1 MGIGTLREK
10 SLHAAL
16 KAAYSLPNDS
26 VECTINGYVIDIVRH
41 VPDGSRQCIE
51 IQTRNLATMK
61 QKLYALLDEF
71 PIHVIYP
78 IAQERFISR
87 IGQDSK
93 LLSRRKSP
101 KHGVIYDLFPEL
113 VSMPSLV
120 LHPSFTVEVVL
131 IHEEEVWL
139 DDGKGSWRRKHWSIY
154 DRQLLAIVD
163 SVKFA
168 NPADFARLVP
178 TTLAE
183 PFDSQELASA
193 LKQPRFIAQK
203 MAYCLRAMGVL
214 HVVGKHRNALLY
226 GRSNL

>member
-16 KAAYSLPNDS
+16 KAACSLPNGS

-101 KHGVIYDLFPEL
+101 KHGDLFRI
-113 VSMPSLV
+113 
-120 LHPSFTVEVVL
+120 HL
-131 IHEEEVWL
+131 IRDMFPTHTGNCPNQNV
-139 DDGKGSWRRKHWSIY
+139 
-154 DRQLLAIVD
+154 
-163 SVKFA
+163 F
-168 NPADFARLVP
+168 PAHDNR
-178 TTLAE
+178 TLF
-183 PFDSQELASA
+183 PLS
-193 LKQPRFIAQK
+193 
-203 MAYCLRAMGVL
+203 
-214 HVVGKHRNALLY
+214 
-226 GRSNL
+226 